1 MQANA
6 NNNMANVAKTQR
18 GKKKKSIISKENR
31 NKILRAY
38 IALYSAF
45 LLKNLMSGMKLGAAS
60 YGALQLLNAKIATMD
75 KQNPVTKLL
84 KRMHKYH
91 TKVMSKRI
99 MTSPYRDAVPNIK
112 PESRAKLAAFVSK
125 KFNTANATLNA
136 MSAMY
141 KQKSQMVVKPKI
153 VAGKQKSATNSAQN
167 QQKLMLVIRMKQM
180 QLQNHRQHAA

>member
-1 MQANA
+1 MQANM
-6 NNNMANVAKTQR
+6 NNNMATVAKTRR

-99 MTSPYRDAVPNIK
+99 MTSPYRDAIPNIR
-112 PESRAKLAAFVSK
+112 PEARAKLAAFVSK

-136 MSAMY
+136 MSALY
-141 KQKSQMVVKPKI
+141 KQKAQMVVKPKI
-153 VAGKQKSATNSAQN
+153 VANKQKAGNKPVQD
-167 QQKLMLVIRMKQM
+167 QQKLILIIRMKQM

>member
-1 MQANA
+1 MQT
-6 NNNMANVAKTQR
+6 NNNMATVAKTQR
-18 GKKKKSIISKENR
+18 GKKKKSIITKENR

-38 IALYSAF
+38 IALYGAF
-45 LLKNLMSGMKLGAAS
+45 LLKNLMSGMKLGMAS

-91 TKVMSKRI
+91 TKVMSRRI
-99 MTSPYRDAVPNIK
+99 MTSPYRDAIPNIK
-112 PESRAKLAAFVSK
+112 PEARAKLATFVSK
-125 KFNTANATLNA
+125 KFNMANTTLNA

-141 KQKSQMVVKPKI
+141 KPKSQMVVKPKI
-153 VAGKQKSATNSAQN
+153 VANTQKSAANSVQN
-167 QQKLMLVIRMKQM
+167 QQKIMLVIRMKQM